1 MTHKP
6 HKVLI
11 LGSGALK
18 IGEAGEFDYS
28 GSQAIK
34 ALKEERVKTIVI
46 NPNIATYQTSHG
58 LADKVYFLPVDPYFT
73 EGVIKKERPDAV
85 LLAFGGQTAL
95 NCGLA
100 LARLGILKKYNI
112 SVIGTPIETIEKTE
126 DRDLFVKTLQKIG
139 LKTPKSRTVKSPV
152 AALKASEH
160 IGFPVMVRAGFALG
174 GLGSGVARTKT
185 ELEKIAREALRHTHH
200 ILVEEYLGGWK
211 EIEYELV
218 RDERGNCISVCN
230 MENFDPLGVHTG
242 ESIVVAP
249 SQTLNN
255 AEYHGLREIAI
266 KLISHL
272 GIIGECNIQFA
283 LNPHPTANK
292 DQSAPLDY
300 RIIEVNA
307 RLSRSSAL
315 ASKATGYPLAF
326 IAAKLALG
334 ARLTD
339 LKNAVT
345 KTTSA
350 FFEPAMDYVVV
361 KIPRWDLDKFI
372 HAEREIGSSMKS
384 VGEVMAIGRN
394 FEEALQKANRMLG
407 LDQNVFIASREKL
420 CHKYPELSKSI
431 KKPNGKGYEHFLKL
445 IKNPNEYRLL
455 AIAEAL
461 KHGVLPQTISKLSG
475 IDKWFIHKIKNIIDL
490 EYDLKKC
497 NPKTNGTKTALH
509 TELLRKAK
517 QNGFSDKQIAILV
530 GTQEQKIC
538 SMRQKQNI
546 KPKVNHIDTLAAE
559 YPAQTNY
566 LYLTYHGA
574 PNGAYKKNLKKS
586 VIVFGSGVYRI
597 GSSVEFDWCGVIS
610 ALTLKKIGYR
620 TIIINNNPETVSTDY
635 DMADKLYFEEINLE
649 TIKEI
654 YHAEQPEGIILSMGG
669 QTANNLAL
677 PCFRQ
682 GLKILGTSP
691 EDIDRAENRFV
702 FSELLRR
709 LGIDQ
714 PEWKELT
721 TMKGALEFAQKIL

>member
-307 RLSRSSAL
+307 RLS
-315 ASKATGYPLAF
+315 
-326 IAAKLALG
+326 
-334 ARLTD
+334 
-339 LKNAVT
+339 
-345 KTTSA
+345 
-350 FFEPAMDYVVV
+350 
-361 KIPRWDLDKFI
+361 
-372 HAEREIGSSMKS
+372 
-384 VGEVMAIGRN
+384 
-394 FEEALQKANRMLG
+394 
-407 LDQNVFIASREKL
+407 
-420 CHKYPELSKSI
+420 
-431 KKPNGKGYEHFLKL
+431 
-445 IKNPNEYRLL
+445 LL
-455 AIAEAL
+455 
-461 KHGVLPQTISKLSG
+461 
-475 IDKWFIHKIKNIIDL
+475 
-490 EYDLKKC
+490 
-497 NPKTNGTKTALH
+497 
-509 TELLRKAK
+509 
-517 QNGFSDKQIAILV
+517 
-530 GTQEQKIC
+530 
-538 SMRQKQNI
+538 
-546 KPKVNHIDTLAAE
+546 
-559 YPAQTNY
+559 
-566 LYLTYHGA
+566 
-574 PNGAYKKNLKKS
+574 
-586 VIVFGSGVYRI
+586 
-597 GSSVEFDWCGVIS
+597 
-610 ALTLKKIGYR
+610 
-620 TIIINNNPETVSTDY
+620 
-635 DMADKLYFEEINLE
+635 
-649 TIKEI
+649 
-654 YHAEQPEGIILSMGG
+654 
-669 QTANNLAL
+669 
-677 PCFRQ
+677 
-682 GLKILGTSP
+682 
-691 EDIDRAENRFV
+691 
-702 FSELLRR
+702 
-709 LGIDQ
+709 
-714 PEWKELT
+714 
-721 TMKGALEFAQKIL
+721 